1 MFRGRDFASAT
12 TRAASPAPA
21 GSSMHGAAPPASR
34 PACSRLSDASRH
46 PISAATSAFLDALRI
61 LSAAIVFASHCAQ
74 FWNAR
79 LSALLEPLAHASVVV
94 FFVLSGYVVTYS
106 TSSKLGNGAG
116 HYAVAR
122 LSRLYSIVAP
132 ALALTALLAVVGA
145 ALAPAFH
152 AQLARGFGA
161 LRYLLTALFL
171 QNVWTFSA
179 SPPTNGPLWSL
190 SYEFWYYVLFGCAV
204 FVRPVRARAGALA
217 LVMLAAGPNILLLM
231 PCWIVGAAICIGRP
245 ALDAALTRPRVALAS
260 GLVLVAASVLAMPPL
275 PLPLGSS
282 ALRFSAAFLTDWVTA
297 LGVATVIAAFSASGM
312 RSPAPWA
319 SAWLRRAGDLTF
331 PLYLFHF
338 PMIVFVTAAVPF
350 DSRDAAQALPMAGAI
365 LASALVLG
373 GLADRSRPAWH
384 DGFERL
390 RERAAQ
396 ARARRTIR

>member
-12 TRAASPAPA
+12 KRAASPAPA
-21 GSSMHGAAPPASR
+21 GSSVGAAAPPASR
-34 PACSRLSDASRH
+34 PASSRLADAGRQ
-46 PISAATSAFLDALRI
+46 PMSAATSSLLDALRI

-106 TSSKLGNGAG
+106 TSSKLGKGAG

-132 ALALTALLAVVGA
+132 ALALTALLAIAGT

-152 AQLARGFGA
+152 AQLARGFDA

-190 SYEFWYYVLFGCAV
+190 SYEFWYYVLFGCAL
-204 FVRPVRARAGALA
+204 FVRPARARACTLA
-217 LVMLAAGPNILLLM
+217 LVMLAAGPDILLLM
-231 PCWIVGAAICIGRP
+231 PCWIAGAAICVGRP
-245 ALDAALTRPRVALAS
+245 ALDARLTHPRIALAS
-260 GLVLVAASVLAMPPL
+260 GLVLVASSVLAMPPL

-297 LGVATVIAAFSASGM
+297 LGVATVIAAFSAL
-312 RSPAPWA
+312 RPRAPAPRA
-319 SAWLRRAGDLTF
+319 IAWLRRAGDLTF

-338 PMIVFVTAAVPF
+338 PMIVFVTAVVPF
-350 DSRDAAQALPMAGAI
+350 DRQDLAQALPMAAAI

-373 GLADRSRPAWH
+373 ALAERSRPIWQRRFEALRDQVARAW
-384 DGFERL
+384 
-390 RERAAQ
+390 
-396 ARARRTIR
+396 ARRTSR